1 MFLITNAVA
10 SHTILKRLLK
20 LLANLMINIMCRD
33 GKTNQ
38 AIGKIPSLNGTVGC
52 HIISVQRTIAMTL
65 WGEGHRKK
73 NLFHS

>member
-1 MFLITNAVA
+1 MFLIANIVA

-20 LLANLMINIMCRD
+20 LLANLMINIMCGD

-52 HIISVQRTIAMTL
+52 HIISVQHTIAMTVSVGGGAL
-65 WGEGHRKK
+65 
-73 NLFHS
+73 